1 VNTNP
6 KETPVSEIV
15 PAPASSLAPSGD
27 FAPLLRLAVEKDL
40 DVDKLARLVE
50 MQERA
55 MERDARAQF
64 FDAMSEFQRKC
75 PPIRKTSAART
86 SPEGGKI
93 LYTFAALDEIARTI
107 NPILAGVGLSY
118 SWDST
123 VTGDDK
129 GASLVCVCTVR
140 HKAGHTVTATFGCPV
155 AGTNMMSGAQ
165 KAASALTYA
174 RRQSLVQ
181 ALGLTTTDDDDDG
194 RDGGASDGT
203 PVSDDQALNLH
214 ELIDAVGADRA
225 KFLAF
230 FKVAD
235 LGQIPAARYGEATR
249 MLEAKR
255 KGGAR

>member
-1 VNTNP
+1 MTDAVVP
-6 KETPVSEIV
+6 ASPVAL
-15 PAPASSLAPSGD
+15 APASSGTD

-55 MERDARAQF
+55 MERDARMQF
-64 FDAMSEFQRKC
+64 FDAMAEFQRKC

-86 SPEGGKI
+86 SPEGGKV

-107 NPILAGVGLSY
+107 NPIMAAVGLSY

-123 VTGDDK
+123 VSGDDK
-129 GASLVCVCTVR
+129 GATLVCVCTVR
-140 HKAGHTVTATFGCPV
+140 HKAGHAVTATFGCPI

-181 ALGLTTTDDDDDG
+181 ALGLTTTDEDDDG
-194 RDGGASDGT
+194 RDGGASDGEV
-203 PVSDDQALNLH
+203 VSDEQAANLH
-214 ELIDAVGADRA
+214 ALIDEVAADRPR
-225 KFLAF
+225 FLAY

-235 LGQIPAARYGEATR
+235 LGEIPAARFGEAVQ

-255 KGGAR
+255 KRGRA